1 MASSRQTLLLQLL
14 QALLYMVGFAAAWL
28 RWPLPGLGLM
38 LAGVACYLPLSRA
51 NLPEAGPEP
60 ERPPEEVTNPWR
72 ELKPLLEE
80 VLPLWENSLEQ
91 ARRIVRHNISDLMD
105 RFAAL
110 TGQIDSTLNE
120 VSGMTEGD
128 GDRTVVALLAQARD
142 RLDAV
147 TRDFRASGAEKQRLI
162 QTITGLE
169 QYTGELTDMAT
180 SVRKIADQTNLL
192 ALNAA
197 IEAARAGDA
206 GRGFAVVADEVRSL
220 SRSSGE
226 TGQQISGKAQV
237 IGEAMNET
245 VAAAR
250 AIDVADR
257 HNLESLDG
265 AIDSVFGQFQSATD
279 GLTEISRS
287 LEANARDVQSTIH
300 HIVVNLQFQDRVE
313 QILDHVQ
320 GDCGRLRQTLE
331 APPDLIDGKAWAN
344 RLRQSFTTQEERDQ
358 DQTDLS
364 QEVTFF

>member
-1 MASSRQTLLLQLL
+1 
-14 QALLYMVGFAAAWL
+14 MVGFIAAWL
-28 RWPLPGLGLM
+28 QWPLSGLVLVLAGLG
-38 LAGVACYLPLSRA
+38 CYLPLFRA
-51 NLPEAGPEP
+51 AGRETGGEP
-60 ERPPEEVTNPWR
+60 EESREKSDDEIRDPWG
-72 ELKPLLEE
+72 ELKPLLDE

-91 ARRIVRHNISDLMD
+91 ARAIVRDNIGDLME

-110 TGQIDSTLNE
+110 TGQIDTTLNE
-120 VSGMTEGD
+120 VSGMTEVD

-147 TRDFRASGAEKQRLI
+147 TRDFRASGEEKQRLI

-197 IEAARAGDA
+197 IEAARAGEA

-226 TGQQISGKAQV
+226 TGEQISGKARV

-245 VAAAR
+245 VSAAD
-250 AIDVADR
+250 AIDLADR
-257 HNLESLDG
+257 RNLESLDG
-265 AIDSVFGQFQSATD
+265 AIDSVFAQFQSATD

-287 LEANARDVQSTIH
+287 LETNARDVQSTIH

-320 GDCGRLRQTLE
+320 GDCGRLRQTLRE
-331 APPDLIDGKAWAN
+331 PPALIDGKAWVA
-344 RLRQSFTTQEERDQ
+344 RLRQSFTTQEERDHQ
-358 DQTDLS
+358 AD
-364 QEVTFF
+364 ENAPGVTFF